1 MNAKKVDLDSLESFG
16 PDTKCH
22 RYARD
27 KGDEF
32 TGLYDTNAHMP
43 VFAPAGRLEGPAV
56 YYQQHVCSDVACI
69 LTSTGT
75 KESS

>member
-1 MNAKKVDLDSLESFG
+1 MDAKKVNLDTIESVG
-16 PDTKCH
+16 TDTERH

-32 TGLYDTNAHMP
+32 TRLNNTDTHMP

-56 YYQQHVCSDVACI
+56 YNQQHVWSGAN
-69 LTSTGT
+69 
-75 KESS
+75 

>member
-1 MNAKKVDLDSLESFG
+1 MDAKKVNLDTLESVG
-16 PDTKCH
+16 TDTERH

-32 TGLYDTNAHMP
+32 TRLYNTDTHMP

-56 YYQQHVCSDVACI
+56 
-69 LTSTGT
+69 
-75 KESS
+75 